1 MQTLLPINE
10 FIKEARK
17 QGASFGSGNP
27 KVHLAY
33 LTKLGLLPNAV
44 KRKINGDLQGCYD
57 PSSIATILEIQAM
70 KDQGMTYSQIA
81 KTIDNKSLKVVEP
94 TPLSLFNPN
103 TSNFILHMKPSNFAY
118 LALGLVIGVLIS
130 TLNTS
135 GLSTLNQT
143 RNMTLGEPIQI
154 ESQSGD
160 SELYMIAIPK
170 QNLDKLG
177 KTNINSLIKN

>member
-10 FIKEARK
+10 FIKEARR
-17 QGASFGSGNP
+17 QGASFGSGDP

-33 LTKLGLLPNAV
+33 LTKLGILPNAT
-44 KRKINGDLQGCYD
+44 KRKINGELQGCYD
-57 PSSIATILEIQAM
+57 QELIMKVLEVQEL
-70 KDQGMTYSQIA
+70 KDKGMTYSQIA
-81 KTIDNKSLKVVEP
+81 KSVDNKSLKVMEP

-118 LALGLVIGVLIS
+118 LALGLVIGVLVS

-135 GLSTLNQT
+135 GLNAMNQT
-143 RNMTLGEPIQI
+143 PSLSLGQPIEIKNQTGEP
-154 ESQSGD
+154 
-160 SELYMIAIPK
+160 ELYMIAVPK

-177 KTNINSLIKN
+177 KTNINSLIQN